1 MSAIYRHFAAITA
14 KTKAQLL
21 TFRVFPLY
29 HTDAFIRGD
38 RAMDNSPMEKLNFT
52 IEYCNMKISAF
63 MRSKD
68 GAPGPDRAKLK
79 EKKREALAA
88 EREVR
93 EKLAVLIVEKDRAA
107 TTLEKAAKET
117 VAMRKRGRSANYA
130 RLFTILKKD

>member
-52 IEYCNMKISAF
+52 IEYCNVKISTF
-63 MRSKD
+63 MRNKD
-68 GAPGPDRAKLK
+68 AGADRGKLK
-79 EKKREALAA
+79 EKKREALKA

-93 EKLAVLIVEKDRAA
+93 EKLAVLNQEKDRAA
-107 TTLEKAAKET
+107 TSLERTAKEMI
-117 VAMRKRGRSANYA
+117 AKRRMGRNANYA